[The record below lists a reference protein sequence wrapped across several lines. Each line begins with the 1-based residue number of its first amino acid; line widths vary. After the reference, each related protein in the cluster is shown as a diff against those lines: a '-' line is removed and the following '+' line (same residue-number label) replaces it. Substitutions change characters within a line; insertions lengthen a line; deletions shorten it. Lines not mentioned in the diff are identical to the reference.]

1 MRGMDFQ
8 FPWNKKQKEKDSVYF
23 NSKNTEIVQLEQELE
38 SMKVPQQKEA
48 MKEIIAGMTLG
59 KDVSRLLPH
68 VVNCM
73 RTNDL
78 ELKKLI
84 YLYIINY
91 AKVKPGESILAVN
104 SFLLDA
110 NDVESPIIRA
120 LAIRTMGCI
129 RVEEIV
135 SYLCETLKN
144 GLNDSDAYVKKTS
157 CICVAKLYS
166 TCPELVKD
174 NGLIE
179 QLQNMLDDG
188 NATVL
193 SSAIAALSEI
203 SLLSG
208 VEYLKLNSKILKKI
222 LMALNDAN
230 EWGQIYILDA
240 LMSYKKTKPQK
251 SEMIIEAVVPLF
263 NHINPAVIMSAIKV
277 VLKFLD
283 FIEDEK
289 KVQNYSKKLSLCLIS
304 LMDSVPEMRYLLL
317 RAMHC
322 IIQKRHYLFDK
333 DFKSFF
339 IKAYEPIYVK
349 FEKLDILYKLC
360 DNSNYEMILNELSSY
375 SVLEYDMELVQK
387 AIKYIGLIGYKF
399 ENSMNICVD
408 NLQHIFQYNQDFT
421 IDQGVIVMRDL
432 LRKYEKEE
440 KPKQLLK
447 IIDEKFIEKIRLPE
461 SKKAILYII
470 GEYCKKIKK
479 STEYINIFFN
489 DTEYI
494 NIFFNDFS
502 TLNEIVQVQILNA
515 GVKNFLK
522 KSNDKSAE
530 ELAIKILQKC
540 VEESVNADVRDRGYF
555 YWRLLETDPDLAK
568 EMICCEKISFDS
580 LEDQPMEQDLCEDV
594 LQNITNMSCIYH
606 MKSSDII
613 KKEDLLLEDETTN
626 TTNEDSDKEKEKEKE
641 KEEKNE
647 KEEDNEEEEKDKE
660 KDDENKKKKKK
671 KNKKAKINKDKTNQM
686 DVDLLGINDII
697 NFSNTN
703 EQNENNNNIISENK

>member
-144 GLNDSDAYVKKTS
+144 GLNDNDAYVKKTS

-179 QLQNMLDDG
+179 QLKTMLEDG

-208 VEYLKLNSKILKKI
+208 NDYLELNSKLLKKI

-240 LMSYKKTKPQK
+240 LMNYKKTKPQK
-251 SEMIIEAVVPLF
+251 SELIIEAVVPLF

-283 FIEDEK
+283 YIEDEK

-387 AIKYIGLIGYKF
+387 AIKYIGRIGYKF
-399 ENSMNICVD
+399 ENSMSICID
-408 NLQHIFQYNQDFT
+408 NLQQIFQYNQDFT
-421 IDQGVIVMRDL
+421 IDQGVIIMRDL
-432 LRKYEKEE
+432 LRK
-440 KPKQLLK
+440 
-447 IIDEKFIEKIRLPE
+447 
-461 SKKAILYII
+461 
-470 GEYCKKIKK
+470 
-479 STEYINIFFN
+479 
-489 DTEYI
+489 
-494 NIFFNDFS
+494 
-502 TLNEIVQVQILNA
+502 
-515 GVKNFLK
+515 
-522 KSNDKSAE
+522 
-530 ELAIKILQKC
+530 
-540 VEESVNADVRDRGYF
+540 
-555 YWRLLETDPDLAK
+555 
-568 EMICCEKISFDS
+568 
-580 LEDQPMEQDLCEDV
+580 
-594 LQNITNMSCIYH
+594 
-606 MKSSDII
+606 
-613 KKEDLLLEDETTN
+613 
-626 TTNEDSDKEKEKEKE
+626 
-641 KEEKNE
+641 
-647 KEEDNEEEEKDKE
+647 
-660 KDDENKKKKKK
+660 
-671 KNKKAKINKDKTNQM
+671 
-686 DVDLLGINDII
+686 
-697 NFSNTN
+697 
-703 EQNENNNNIISENK
+703 

>member
-1 MRGMDFQ
+1 MKEFP
-8 FPWNKKQKEKDSVYF
+8 FPWIKKNKEKDSVYF

-48 MKEIIAGMTLG
+48 MKEIIAGMTIG
-59 KDVSRLLPH
+59 KDVSRLFPH

-73 RTNDL
+73 RTSDL

-91 AKVKPGESILAVN
+91 AKVKPSESILAVN

-110 NDVESPIIRA
+110 NDVDSPIIRA

-157 CICVAKLYS
+157 CICVAKLFS

-174 NGLIE
+174 NGLID
-179 QLQNMLDDG
+179 QLKTMLDDG

-208 VEYLKLNSKILKKI
+208 IDYLELNSKLLKKI

-230 EWGQIYILDA
+230 EWGQIYILDS
-240 LMSYKKTKPQK
+240 LMNYKKTKSQK
-251 SEMIIEAVVPLF
+251 SEMIIEAAIPLF

-283 FIEDEK
+283 YIEDEK

-375 SVLEYDMELVQK
+375 SVLEYDLELVTK

-408 NLQHIFQYNQDFT
+408 NLQQIFQFKQDFT

-432 LRKYEKEE
+432 LRKYEKED

-447 IIDEKFIEKIRLPE
+447 IIDEQFIEKIRLPE
-461 SKKAILYII
+461 SKAAILYII
-470 GEYCKKIKK
+470 GEYSKKIKK
-479 STEYINIFFN
+479 STEYI
-489 DTEYI
+489 EL
-494 NIFFNDFS
+494 FFNDFS
-502 TLNEIVQVQILNA
+502 TVNEIVQVQILNA

-522 KSNDKSAE
+522 KSKDKKAE

-540 VEESVNADVRDRGYF
+540 VEESINADIRDRGYF
-555 YWRLLETDPDLAK
+555 YWRLLESDPDLAK
-568 EMICCEKISFDS
+568 EMICCEKISFDTV
-580 LEDQPMEQDLCEDV
+580 EDQPIEQDLCEDI

-606 MKSSDII
+606 IKSSDII
-613 KKEDLLLEDETTN
+613 KKEDLLLEDES
-626 TTNEDSDKEKEKEKE
+626 NEIQEESEKEKEKKEKKEDKEDKEEEENNNNEEE
-641 KEEKNE
+641 KEE
-647 KEEDNEEEEKDKE
+647 EEDEEEKKKKKE
-660 KDDENKKKKKK
+660 KKKEEKEKKKKKK
-671 KNKKAKINKDKTNQM
+671 KAKIHKDKANQN
-686 DVDLLGINDII
+686 DVDLLGLNDII
-697 NFSNTN
+697 NFS
-703 EQNENNNNIISENK
+703 SS

>member
-1 MRGMDFQ
+1 MKDFP
-8 FPWNKKQKEKDSVYF
+8 FPWNKKNKEKDSVYF

-48 MKEIIAGMTLG
+48 MKEIIAGMTIG
-59 KDVSRLLPH
+59 KDVSRLFPH

-91 AKVKPGESILAVN
+91 AKVKPSESILAVN

-110 NDVESPIIRA
+110 NDVDSPIIRA

-157 CICVAKLYS
+157 CICVAKLFS

-179 QLQNMLDDG
+179 QLKNMLDDG

-208 VEYLKLNSKILKKI
+208 NDYLELNSKLLKKI

-230 EWGQIYILDA
+230 EWGQIYILDS
-240 LMSYKKTKPQK
+240 LMNYKKTKPQK

-277 VLKFLD
+277 ALKFLD
-283 FIEDEK
+283 YIEDEK

-375 SVLEYDMELVQK
+375 SVLEYDLELVTK

-408 NLQHIFQYNQDFT
+408 NLQQIFQFNQDFT

-447 IIDEKFIEKIRLPE
+447 VIDEQFIEKIRLPE
-461 SKKAILYII
+461 SKAAILYII
-470 GEYCKKIKK
+470 GEYSKKIKK
-479 STEYINIFFN
+479 STEYI
-489 DTEYI
+489 DL
-494 NIFFNDFS
+494 FFNDFS
-502 TLNEIVQVQILNA
+502 SVNEIVQVQILNA

-522 KSNDKSAE
+522 KSKDKKAE
-530 ELAIKILQKC
+530 DLAIKILQKC
-540 VEESVNADVRDRGYF
+540 VEESINADVRDRGYF

-568 EMICCEKISFDS
+568 QMICCEKISFDAV
-580 LEDQPMEQDLCEDV
+580 EDQPIEQDLCEDI

-613 KKEDLLLEDETTN
+613 KKEDLLLEDDSTN
-626 TTNEDSDKEKEKEKE
+626 ITEESEKEKDKKEEKEEKVEEKE
-641 KEEKNE
+641 KEEEN
-647 KEEDNEEEEKDKE
+647 EDNEEEKEQNEEKKKKKE
-660 KDDENKKKKKK
+660 KKKEEKKKKKK
-671 KNKKAKINKDKTNQM
+671 KAKIHKDKANQN
-686 DVDLLGINDII
+686 DVDLLGLNDII
-697 NFSNTN
+697 NFSSTN
-703 EQNENNNNIISENK
+703 ESNESNNIK

>member
-1 MRGMDFQ
+1 MKMTDFQ
-8 FPWNKKQKEKDSVYF
+8 FPWAKKQKEKDSVYF

-48 MKEIIAGMTLG
+48 MKEIIAGMTIG
-59 KDVSRLLPH
+59 KDVSRLFPH

-73 RTNDL
+73 RTADL

-144 GLNDSDAYVKKTS
+144 GLNDTDAYVKKTS

-179 QLQNMLDDG
+179 QLKNMLDDG

-208 VEYLKLNSKILKKI
+208 VEYLKINSKILKKM

-230 EWGQIYILDA
+230 EWGQIYILDS
-240 LMSYKKTKPQK
+240 LMTYKKTKAHK

-283 FIEDEK
+283 YIEDEK

-375 SVLEYDMELVQK
+375 SVLEYDMALVQK

-421 IDQGVIVMRDL
+421 IDQGVIIMRDL

-440 KPKQLLK
+440 KPKELLK

-479 STEYINIFFN
+479 STDYINF
-489 DTEYI
+489 
-494 NIFFNDFS
+494 FFNDFS
-502 TLNEIVQVQILNA
+502 SANEIVQVQILNA
-515 GVKNFLK
+515 GIKNFLK
-522 KSNDKSAE
+522 KSNDKKAE
-530 ELAIKILQKC
+530 ELATKILQKC
-540 VEESVNADVRDRGYF
+540 VEESINADVRDRGYF

-568 EMICCEKISFDS
+568 EMICCEKISFDT

-606 MKSSDII
+606 VKNSDLI
-613 KKEDLLLEDETTN
+613 KKEDLLLEDETTI
-626 TTNEDSDKEKEKEKE
+626 TTTEESEKEKEKVKIKEIKEEKEKEDDNEEEDE
-641 KEEKNE
+641 KEEK
-647 KEEDNEEEEKDKE
+647 
-660 KDDENKKKKKK
+660 NKKKKKK
-671 KNKKAKINKDKTNQM
+671 KKAKINKDKTNQT
-686 DVDLLGINDII
+686 DVDLLGINDLI
-697 NFSNTN
+697 NFDVTTES
-703 EQNENNNNIISENK
+703 NENNNNIN

>member
-1 MRGMDFQ
+1 MKMTDFQ
-8 FPWNKKQKEKDSVYF
+8 FPWAKKQKEKDSVYF

-48 MKEIIAGMTLG
+48 MKEIIAGMTIG
-59 KDVSRLLPH
+59 KDVSRLFPH

-73 RTNDL
+73 RTADL

-144 GLNDSDAYVKKTS
+144 GLNDTDAYVKKTS

-179 QLQNMLDDG
+179 QLKNMLDDG

-208 VEYLKLNSKILKKI
+208 VEYLKINSKILKKM

-230 EWGQIYILDA
+230 EWGQIYILDS
-240 LMSYKKTKPQK
+240 LMTYKKTKAHK

-283 FIEDEK
+283 YIEDEK

-375 SVLEYDMELVQK
+375 SVLEYDMALVQK

-421 IDQGVIVMRDL
+421 IDQGVIIMRDL

-440 KPKQLLK
+440 KPKELLK

-479 STEYINIFFN
+479 STDYINF
-489 DTEYI
+489 
-494 NIFFNDFS
+494 FFNDFS
-502 TLNEIVQVQILNA
+502 SANEIVQVQILNA
-515 GVKNFLK
+515 GIKNFLK
-522 KSNDKSAE
+522 KSNDKKAE
-530 ELAIKILQKC
+530 ELVTKILQKC
-540 VEESVNADVRDRGYF
+540 VEESINADVRDRGYF

-568 EMICCEKISFDS
+568 EMICCEKISFDT

-606 MKSSDII
+606 VKNSDLI
-613 KKEDLLLEDETTN
+613 KKEDLLLEDETTI
-626 TTNEDSDKEKEKEKE
+626 TTTEESEKEKEKVKIKEIKEEKEKEDDNEEEDE
-641 KEEKNE
+641 KEEK
-647 KEEDNEEEEKDKE
+647 
-660 KDDENKKKKKK
+660 NKKKKKK
-671 KNKKAKINKDKTNQM
+671 KKAKINKDKTNQT
-686 DVDLLGINDII
+686 DVDLLGINDLI
-697 NFSNTN
+697 NFDVTTES
-703 EQNENNNNIISENK
+703 NENNNNIN

>member
-489 DTEYI
+489 D
-494 NIFFNDFS
+494 FS

>member
-1 MRGMDFQ
+1 MKSMDFP

-48 MKEIIAGMTLG
+48 MKEIIAGMTIG

-73 RTNDL
+73 RTTDL

-144 GLNDSDAYVKKTS
+144 GLNDTDAYVKKTS

-174 NGLIE
+174 NGLID
-179 QLQNMLDDG
+179 QLKNMLDDG

-240 LMSYKKTKPQK
+240 LMNYKKTKAQK

-432 LRKYEKEE
+432 LRKYENEE

-479 STEYINIFFN
+479 STEYIK
-489 DTEYI
+489 
-494 NIFFNDFS
+494 IFFNDFS
-502 TLNEIVQVQILNA
+502 SVNEIVQVQILNA

-522 KSNDKSAE
+522 KSNDKKAE
-530 ELAIKILQKC
+530 ELASNILQKC

-555 YWRLLETDPDLAK
+555 YWRLLGADPDLAK
-568 EMICCEKISFDS
+568 EMICCEKISFDT
-580 LEDQPMEQDLCEDV
+580 LDDQPMEQDLCEDI

-606 MKSSDII
+606 MKSR
-613 KKEDLLLEDETTN
+613 EETTN
-626 TTNEDSDKEKEKEKE
+626 TTNEDSDKEKEKVIEIKKEKE
-641 KEEKNE
+641 KDQE
-647 KEEDNEEEEKDKE
+647 NEEEEK
-660 KDDENKKKKKK
+660 ENEEEIKKKKKK

-686 DVDLLGINDII
+686 DVDLLGINDIL
-697 NFSNTN
+697 NFSS
-703 EQNENNNNIISENK
+703 EPNNNNNVGENK

>member
-375 SVLEYDMELVQK
+375 SVLEYDMALVQK

-479 STEYINIFFN
+479 S
-489 DTEYI
+489 TEYI

-660 KDDENKKKKKK
+660 KEDENKKKKKK

-703 EQNENNNNIISENK
+703 EQNENDNNIISENK

>member
-157 CICVAKLYS
+157 CICVAKLYG

-489 DTEYI
+489 D
-494 NIFFNDFS
+494 FS

-641 KEEKNE
+641 KEVKKE
-647 KEEDNEEEEKDKE
+647 KEEDNEEEEKEKE
-660 KDDENKKKKKK
+660 EDNNKKKKK

-703 EQNENNNNIISENK
+703 EQNDNNNIISENK

>member
-399 ENSMNICVD
+399 ENSMNICVE

-479 STEYINIFFN
+479 S
-489 DTEYI
+489 TEYI

-641 KEEKNE
+641 KEEKIE

-703 EQNENNNNIISENK
+703 EQNENDNNIISENK

>member
-1 MRGMDFQ
+1 MDFQ
-8 FPWNKKQKEKDSVYF
+8 FPWNKRQKEKDSVYF

-48 MKEIIAGMTLG
+48 MKEIIAGMTIG
-59 KDVSRLLPH
+59 KDVSRLFPH

-91 AKVKPGESILAVN
+91 AKVKPSESILAVN

-174 NGLIE
+174 NGLID
-179 QLQNMLDDG
+179 QLKTMLDDG

-222 LMALNDAN
+222 LTALNDAN

-240 LMSYKKTKPQK
+240 LMNYKKTKASK

-440 KPKQLLK
+440 KPKELLK

-489 DTEYI
+489 D
-494 NIFFNDFS
+494 FS
-502 TLNEIVQVQILNA
+502 TVNEIVQVQILNA
-515 GVKNFLK
+515 AVKNYLK
-522 KSNDKSAE
+522 KSKDKKAE
-530 ELAIKILQKC
+530 ELAINILQKC
-540 VEESVNADVRDRGYF
+540 CEESVNADVRDRGYF
-555 YWRLLETDPDLAK
+555 YWRLLRTDPDLAK

-613 KKEDLLLEDETTN
+613 KKEDLLLEDETTI
-626 TTNEDSDKEKEKEKE
+626 TTNEESDKDKEKEIKIM
-641 KEEKNE
+641 
-647 KEEDNEEEEKDKE
+647 KEEDNEENEKEDEKE
-660 KDDENKKKKKK
+660 IEPKKKKKK
-671 KNKKAKINKDKTNQM
+671 SKKAKINKDKTNQM
-686 DVDLLGINDII
+686 DVDLLGMNDII
-697 NFSNTN
+697 NFSSTN
-703 EQNENNNNIISENK
+703 EPNDNNENNIFEENK

>member
-1 MRGMDFQ
+1 
-8 FPWNKKQKEKDSVYF
+8 
-23 NSKNTEIVQLEQELE
+23 
-38 SMKVPQQKEA
+38 
-48 MKEIIAGMTLG
+48 
-59 KDVSRLLPH
+59 
-68 VVNCM
+68 
-73 RTNDL
+73 
-78 ELKKLI
+78 
-84 YLYIINY
+84 
-91 AKVKPGESILAVN
+91 
-104 SFLLDA
+104 
-110 NDVESPIIRA
+110 
-120 LAIRTMGCI
+120 MGCI

-144 GLNDSDAYVKKTS
+144 GLNDTDAYVKKTS

-174 NGLIE
+174 NGLID
-179 QLQNMLDDG
+179 QLKNMLDDG

-240 LMSYKKTKPQK
+240 LMNYKKTKAQK

-432 LRKYEKEE
+432 LRKYENEE

-479 STEYINIFFN
+479 STEYIK
-489 DTEYI
+489 
-494 NIFFNDFS
+494 IFFNDFS
-502 TLNEIVQVQILNA
+502 SVNEIVQVQILNA

-522 KSNDKSAE
+522 KSNDKKAE
-530 ELAIKILQKC
+530 ELASNILQKC

-555 YWRLLETDPDLAK
+555 YWRLLGADPDLAK
-568 EMICCEKISFDS
+568 EMICCEKISFDT
-580 LEDQPMEQDLCEDV
+580 LDDQPMEQDLCEDI

-613 KKEDLLLEDETTN
+613 KKEDLLLEEETTN
-626 TTNEDSDKEKEKEKE
+626 TTNEDSDKEKEKVIEIKKEKE
-641 KEEKNE
+641 KDQE
-647 KEEDNEEEEKDKE
+647 NEEEEK
-660 KDDENKKKKKK
+660 ENEEEIKKKKKK

-686 DVDLLGINDII
+686 DVDLLGINDIL
-697 NFSNTN
+697 NFSS
-703 EQNENNNNIISENK
+703 EPNNNNVGENK

>member
-1 MRGMDFQ
+1 MKMTDFP
-8 FPWNKKQKEKDSVYF
+8 FPWNKKSKEKDSVYF
-23 NSKNTEIVQLEQELE
+23 NSKNTEIVQLESELE
-38 SMKVPQQKEA
+38 SMKVPHQKEA
-48 MKEIIAGMTLG
+48 MKEIIAGMTIR
-59 KDVSRLLPH
+59 KDVSRLFPH

-91 AKVKPGESILAVN
+91 AKVKPSESILAVN

-110 NDVESPIIRA
+110 NDVDSPIIRA

-179 QLQNMLDDG
+179 QLKNMLDDG

-208 VEYLKLNSKILKKI
+208 IDYLELNSKILKKI

-230 EWGQIYILDA
+230 EWGQIYILDS
-240 LMSYKKTKPQK
+240 LMNYKKTKQSK

-375 SVLEYDMELVQK
+375 SILEYDMELVQK
-387 AIKYIGLIGYKF
+387 SIKYIGRIGYKF

-408 NLQHIFQYNQDFT
+408 NLQQIFQYNQDFT

-432 LRKYEKEE
+432 LRKYSNEE

-461 SKKAILYII
+461 SKAAILYII

-479 STEYINIFFN
+479 STDYISIF
-489 DTEYI
+489 Y
-494 NIFFNDFS
+494 NDFS

-522 KSNDKSAE
+522 KSKDKKAE
-530 ELAIKILQKC
+530 ELAINILQKC
-540 VEESVNADVRDRGYF
+540 VEESINADVRDRGYF
-555 YWRLLETDPDLAK
+555 YWRLLENDPDLAK
-568 EMICCEKISFDS
+568 EMICCEKISFDTV
-580 LEDQPMEQDLCEDV
+580 EDQPIEQDLCEDI

-606 MKSSDII
+606 IKNSDII

-626 TTNEDSDKEKEKEKE
+626 TTEDSEKEKDK
-641 KEEKNE
+641 KEEKDEENN
-647 KEEDNEEEEKDKE
+647 EEDEEEKEEEEKKKKKE
-660 KDDENKKKKKK
+660 KKKEEKKKKKK
-671 KNKKAKINKDKTNQM
+671 KAKIHKDKASQN
-686 DVDLLGINDII
+686 DVDLLGLNDII
-697 NFSNTN
+697 NFNIPADS
-703 EQNENNNNIISENK
+703 NNNNK

>member
-1 MRGMDFQ
+1 MKMTDFP
-8 FPWNKKQKEKDSVYF
+8 FPWNKKSKEKDSVYF
-23 NSKNTEIVQLEQELE
+23 NSKNTEIVQLESELE
-38 SMKVPQQKEA
+38 SMKVPHQKEA
-48 MKEIIAGMTLG
+48 MKEIIAGMTIG
-59 KDVSRLLPH
+59 KDVSRLFPH

-91 AKVKPGESILAVN
+91 AKVKPSESILAVN

-110 NDVESPIIRA
+110 NDVDSPIIRA

-179 QLQNMLDDG
+179 QLKNMLDDG

-208 VEYLKLNSKILKKI
+208 IDYLKINSKILKKM
-222 LMALNDAN
+222 LTALNDAN
-230 EWGQIYILDA
+230 EWGQIYILDS
-240 LMSYKKTKPQK
+240 LMNYKKTKQSK

-339 IKAYEPIYVK
+339 IKAY
-349 FEKLDILYKLC
+349 
-360 DNSNYEMILNELSSY
+360 
-375 SVLEYDMELVQK
+375 
-387 AIKYIGLIGYKF
+387 
-399 ENSMNICVD
+399 
-408 NLQHIFQYNQDFT
+408 
-421 IDQGVIVMRDL
+421 
-432 LRKYEKEE
+432 
-440 KPKQLLK
+440 
-447 IIDEKFIEKIRLPE
+447 
-461 SKKAILYII
+461 
-470 GEYCKKIKK
+470 
-479 STEYINIFFN
+479 
-489 DTEYI
+489 
-494 NIFFNDFS
+494 
-502 TLNEIVQVQILNA
+502 
-515 GVKNFLK
+515 
-522 KSNDKSAE
+522 
-530 ELAIKILQKC
+530 
-540 VEESVNADVRDRGYF
+540 
-555 YWRLLETDPDLAK
+555 
-568 EMICCEKISFDS
+568 
-580 LEDQPMEQDLCEDV
+580 
-594 LQNITNMSCIYH
+594 
-606 MKSSDII
+606 
-613 KKEDLLLEDETTN
+613 
-626 TTNEDSDKEKEKEKE
+626 
-641 KEEKNE
+641 
-647 KEEDNEEEEKDKE
+647 
-660 KDDENKKKKKK
+660 
-671 KNKKAKINKDKTNQM
+671 
-686 DVDLLGINDII
+686 
-697 NFSNTN
+697 
-703 EQNENNNNIISENK
+703 

>member
-1 MRGMDFQ
+1 MKDFT
-8 FPWNKKQKEKDSVYF
+8 FSWSKERKEKGSVYF

-48 MKEIIAGMTLG
+48 MKEIIAGMTIG
-59 KDVSRLLPH
+59 KDVSRLFPH

-73 RTNDL
+73 RTMDL

-91 AKVKPGESILAVN
+91 AKVKPSESILAVN

-179 QLQNMLDDG
+179 QLKTMLDDG

-208 VEYLKLNSKILKKI
+208 NDYLELNSKLLKKI
-222 LMALNDAN
+222 LLALNDAN

-240 LMSYKKTKPQK
+240 LMNYKKTKPQK
-251 SEMIIEAVVPLF
+251 SEMIIEAAIPLF

-277 VLKFLD
+277 VLKYLD
-283 FIEDEK
+283 YIEDEK

-408 NLQHIFQYNQDFT
+408 NLRQIFQYNQDFT

-432 LRKYEKEE
+432 LRKYEKED

-461 SKKAILYII
+461 SKAAILYII
-470 GEYCKKIKK
+470 VEYCQKIKK
-479 STEYINIFFN
+479 S
-489 DTEYI
+489 TEYI

-502 TLNEIVQVQILNA
+502 TLNEIVQIQILNA

-522 KSNDKSAE
+522 KSNDKDAE

-540 VEESVNADVRDRGYF
+540 VEESINADVRDRGYF
-555 YWRLLETDPDLAK
+555 YWRLLESDPDLAK
-568 EMICCEKISFDS
+568 EMICCEKISFDTI
-580 LEDQPMEQDLCEDV
+580 EDQPIEQDLCEDI

-606 MKSSDII
+606 MKNDDII
-613 KKEDLLLEDETTN
+613 KKEDLLLEDEITN
-626 TTNEDSDKEKEKEKE
+626 TTADESEKEKEKEKE
-641 KEEKNE
+641 KKEEKGEENEEKEEE
-647 KEEDNEEEEKDKE
+647 KEEDEEKKKKE
-660 KDDENKKKKKK
+660 KKKEEKKEKKKKKK
-671 KNKKAKINKDKTNQM
+671 AKIHKDKANQN
-686 DVDLLGINDII
+686 DVDLLGLNDII
-697 NFSNTN
+697 NFSSPPDS
-703 EQNENNNNIISENK
+703 NNNQ

>member
-489 DTEYI
+489 D
-494 NIFFNDFS
+494 FS

-555 YWRLLETDPDLAK
+555 YWRLLEIDPDLAK

-626 TTNEDSDKEKEKEKE
+626 TTNEDSDKEKDKEKE

-703 EQNENNNNIISENK
+703 EQNENDNNIISENK

>member
-1 MRGMDFQ
+1 MMTDFP
-8 FPWNKKQKEKDSVYF
+8 FPWNKKRQEKDSIYF

-48 MKEIIAGMTLG
+48 MKEIIAGMTIG
-59 KDVSRLLPH
+59 KDVSRLFPH

-91 AKVKPGESILAVN
+91 AKVKPSESILAVN

-174 NGLIE
+174 NGLME
-179 QLQNMLDDG
+179 QLKNMLDDG

-208 VEYLKLNSKILKKI
+208 IDYLQLNTKILKKI

-263 NHINPAVIMSAIKV
+263 NHINPAVILSAIKV
-277 VLKFLD
+277 VLKYLD
-283 FIEDEK
+283 YIEDEK

-322 IIQKRHYLFDK
+322 IMQKRHYLFDK

-360 DNSNYEMILNELSSY
+360 DNSNYEMVLNELSSY
-375 SVLEYDMELVQK
+375 SILEYDMELVTK
-387 AIKYIGLIGYKF
+387 AIKYIGSIAYKF

-408 NLQHIFQYNQDFT
+408 NLQQIFQYNQDFT

-432 LRKYEKEE
+432 LRKYEKED

-447 IIDEKFIEKIRLPE
+447 VIDEKFIEKIRLPE
-461 SKKAILYII
+461 SKAAILYII

-479 STEYINIFFN
+479 STEYI
-489 DTEYI
+489 DL
-494 NIFFNDFS
+494 FFNDFS
-502 TLNEIVQVQILNA
+502 TLNEVVQVQILNA

-522 KSNDKSAE
+522 KSNDKNAE

-540 VEESVNADVRDRGYF
+540 VDESINADVRDRGYF

-568 EMICCEKISFDS
+568 EMICCEKISFDTV
-580 LEDQPMEQDLCEDV
+580 EDQPIEQDLCEDI

-613 KKEDLLLEDETTN
+613 KKEDLLLEEDTTN
-626 TTNEDSDKEKEKEKE
+626 TTNEESEKEKIEDKKEEKE
-641 KEEKNE
+641 K
-647 KEEDNEEEEKDKE
+647 KEEENEENEEEKEDEEEKKKKKKE
-660 KDDENKKKKKK
+660 EKEKKKKKK
-671 KNKKAKINKDKTNQM
+671 KAKIHKDKASQN
-686 DVDLLGINDII
+686 DVDLLGLNDII
-697 NFSNTN
+697 NFSAPTDT
-703 EQNENNNNIISENK
+703 NNNQ

>member
-1 MRGMDFQ
+1 MKMTDFQ
-8 FPWNKKQKEKDSVYF
+8 FPWAKKQKEKDSVYF

-48 MKEIIAGMTLG
+48 MKEIIAGMTIG
-59 KDVSRLLPH
+59 KDVSRLFPH

-73 RTNDL
+73 RTADL

-144 GLNDSDAYVKKTS
+144 GLNDTDAYVKKTS

-179 QLQNMLDDG
+179 QLKNMLDDG

-208 VEYLKLNSKILKKI
+208 VEYLKINSKILKKM

-230 EWGQIYILDA
+230 EWGQIYILDS
-240 LMSYKKTKPQK
+240 LMTYKKTKAHK

-283 FIEDEK
+283 YIEDEK

-322 IIQKRHYLFDK
+322 IIQNRHYLFDK

-375 SVLEYDMELVQK
+375 SVLEYDMALVQK

-421 IDQGVIVMRDL
+421 IDQGVIIMRDL

-440 KPKQLLK
+440 KPKELLK

-479 STEYINIFFN
+479 STDYINF
-489 DTEYI
+489 
-494 NIFFNDFS
+494 FFNDFS
-502 TLNEIVQVQILNA
+502 SANEIVQVQILNA
-515 GVKNFLK
+515 GIKNFLK
-522 KSNDKSAE
+522 KSNDKKAE
-530 ELAIKILQKC
+530 ELATKILQKC
-540 VEESVNADVRDRGYF
+540 VEESINADVRDRGYF

-568 EMICCEKISFDS
+568 EMICCEKISFDT

-606 MKSSDII
+606 VKNSDLI
-613 KKEDLLLEDETTN
+613 KKEDLLLEDETTI
-626 TTNEDSDKEKEKEKE
+626 TTTEESEKEKEKVKIKEIKEEKEKEDDNEEEDE
-641 KEEKNE
+641 KEEK
-647 KEEDNEEEEKDKE
+647 
-660 KDDENKKKKKK
+660 NKKKKKK
-671 KNKKAKINKDKTNQM
+671 KKAKINKDKTNQT
-686 DVDLLGINDII
+686 DVDLLGINDLI
-697 NFSNTN
+697 NFDVTTES
-703 EQNENNNNIISENK
+703 NENNNNIN

>member
-1 MRGMDFQ
+1 MKMTEFS
-8 FPWNKKQKEKDSVYF
+8 FPWNKKSKEKDSVYF

-48 MKEIIAGMTLG
+48 MKEIIAGMTIG
-59 KDVSRLLPH
+59 KDVSRLFPH

-91 AKVKPGESILAVN
+91 AKVKPSESILAVN

-110 NDVESPIIRA
+110 NDVDSPIIRA

-144 GLNDSDAYVKKTS
+144 GLSDSDAYVKKTS

-179 QLQNMLDDG
+179 QLKNMLDDG

-208 VEYLKLNSKILKKI
+208 TDYLELNSKLLKKI

-230 EWGQIYILDA
+230 EWGQIYILDS
-240 LMSYKKTKPQK
+240 LMTYKKSKPHK

-283 FIEDEK
+283 NIEDEK

-360 DNSNYEMILNELSSY
+360 DNSNYEMILNEFSSY
-375 SVLEYDMELVQK
+375 SVLEYDMELVTK

-399 ENSMNICVD
+399 ENSMNVCVD
-408 NLQHIFQYNQDFT
+408 NLQQIFQFNQDFT

-447 IIDEKFIEKIRLPE
+447 IIDENFIEKIRLPE
-461 SKKAILYII
+461 SKAAILYII

-479 STEYINIFFN
+479 STDYI
-489 DTEYI
+489 EL
-494 NIFFNDFS
+494 FFNDFS
-502 TLNEIVQVQILNA
+502 SLNEIVQIQILNA

-522 KSNDKSAE
+522 KSKDKKAE

-606 MKSSDII
+606 MKSNDII
-613 KKEDLLLEDETTN
+613 KKEDLLLEDETNN
-626 TTNEDSDKEKEKEKE
+626 TTEESEKEKDKEDEKGKE
-641 KEEKNE
+641 KEEKEEENDNNEEE
-647 KEEDNEEEEKDKE
+647 KEEDEEKKE
-660 KDDENKKKKKK
+660 KKKKKEK
-671 KNKKAKINKDKTNQM
+671 KEKKKKKAKIHKDKANQN
-686 DVDLLGINDII
+686 DVDLLGLNDLI
-697 NFSNTN
+697 NFSSPS
-703 EQNENNNNIISENK
+703 EPNENQ

>member
-399 ENSMNICVD
+399 ENSMNICVE

-489 DTEYI
+489 D
-494 NIFFNDFS
+494 FS

-540 VEESVNADVRDRGYF
+540 VEESINADVRDRGYF

-703 EQNENNNNIISENK
+703 EQNENDNNIISENK

>member
-1 MRGMDFQ
+1 MKAMDFQ

-48 MKEIIAGMTLG
+48 MKEIIAGMTIG

-157 CICVAKLYS
+157 CICVAKLYN

-179 QLQNMLDDG
+179 QLQSMLDDG

-208 VEYLKLNSKILKKI
+208 IDYLKLNSKILKKI

-230 EWGQIYILDA
+230 EWGQIYILDS
-240 LMSYKKTKPQK
+240 LMKYKKTKASK

-360 DNSNYEMILNELSSY
+360 DNSNYEMILNEFSSY

-421 IDQGVIVMRDL
+421 IDQGVIIMRDL

-479 STEYINIFFN
+479 S
-489 DTEYI
+489 TEYI

-641 KEEKNE
+641 VQKE
-647 KEEDNEEEEKDKE
+647 KEEDNEDEEKDE
-660 KDDENKKKKKK
+660 EIKKKKKK
-671 KNKKAKINKDKTNQM
+671 KNKKAKFNKDKTNQM

-697 NFSNTN
+697 NFSNVN
-703 EQNENNNNIISENK
+703 EQNESNNIISENK

>member
-1 MRGMDFQ
+1 MIKMTDFN
-8 FPWNKKQKEKDSVYF
+8 FPWNKKSKEKDSVYF

-38 SMKVPQQKEA
+38 SMKAPQQKEA
-48 MKEIIAGMTLG
+48 MKEIIAGMTIG
-59 KDVSRLLPH
+59 KDVSRLFPH

-73 RTNDL
+73 RTDDL

-91 AKVKPGESILAVN
+91 AKVKPSESILAVN

-157 CICVAKLYS
+157 CICVAKLFS

-174 NGLIE
+174 NGLID
-179 QLQNMLDDG
+179 QLKTMLDDG

-208 VEYLKLNSKILKKI
+208 VDYLELNSKLLKKI
-222 LMALNDAN
+222 LLALNDAN
-230 EWGQIYILDA
+230 EWGQIYILDS
-240 LMSYKKTKPQK
+240 LMNYKKTKAQK

-283 FIEDEK
+283 YIEDEK

-304 LMDSVPEMRYLLL
+304 LMDSVPEMQFLLL

-375 SVLEYDMELVQK
+375 SILEYDMELVQK
-387 AIKYIGLIGYKF
+387 AIKYIGCIAYKF

-408 NLQHIFQYNQDFT
+408 NLQQIFQYNQDFT

-432 LRKYEKEE
+432 LRKYEKED

-447 IIDEKFIEKIRLPE
+447 IIDEKFIEKIGLQK
-461 SKKAILYII
+461 SKAAILYII

-479 STEYINIFFN
+479 STEYI
-489 DTEYI
+489 T
-494 NIFFNDFS
+494 IFFNDFS
-502 TLNEIVQVQILNA
+502 TLNEIVQIQILNA

-522 KSNDKSAE
+522 KSNDKKAE
-530 ELAIKILQKC
+530 ELAIQILQKC
-540 VEESVNADVRDRGYF
+540 VEESINADVRDRGYF

-580 LEDQPMEQDLCEDV
+580 VEDQPMEQDLCEDI

-606 MKSSDII
+606 VKNSDII
-613 KKEDLLLEDETTN
+613 KKEDLLLEEESTVTT
-626 TTNEDSDKEKEKEKE
+626 EESEKEKDKKEEKEKEKGE
-641 KEEKNE
+641 NESDEEKNE
-647 KEEDNEEEEKDKE
+647 EEKKKKKSEKKKEEKE
-660 KDDENKKKKKK
+660 KKKKKK
-671 KNKKAKINKDKTNQM
+671 AKIHKDKASQN
-686 DVDLLGINDII
+686 DVDLLGLNDII
-697 NFSNTN
+697 NFSAPTDS
-703 EQNENNNNIISENK
+703 NNNQ

>member
-1 MRGMDFQ
+1 MKMTDFQ
-8 FPWNKKQKEKDSVYF
+8 FPWAKKQKEKDSVYF

-48 MKEIIAGMTLG
+48 MKEIIAGMTIG
-59 KDVSRLLPH
+59 KDVSRLFPH

-73 RTNDL
+73 RTADL

-144 GLNDSDAYVKKTS
+144 GLNDTDAYVKKTS

-179 QLQNMLDDG
+179 QLKNMLDDG

-208 VEYLKLNSKILKKI
+208 VEYLKINSKILKKM

-230 EWGQIYILDA
+230 EWGQIYILDS
-240 LMSYKKTKPQK
+240 LMTYKKTKAHK

-283 FIEDEK
+283 YIEDEK

-375 SVLEYDMELVQK
+375 SVLEYDMALVQK

-421 IDQGVIVMRDL
+421 IDQGVIIMRDL

-440 KPKQLLK
+440 KPKELLK

-479 STEYINIFFN
+479 STDYINF
-489 DTEYI
+489 
-494 NIFFNDFS
+494 FFNDFS
-502 TLNEIVQVQILNA
+502 SANEIVQVQILNA
-515 GVKNFLK
+515 GIKNFLK
-522 KSNDKSAE
+522 KSNDKKAE
-530 ELAIKILQKC
+530 ELATKILQKC
-540 VEESVNADVRDRGYF
+540 VEESINADVRDRGYF

-568 EMICCEKISFDS
+568 EMICCEKISFDT

-594 LQNITNMSCIYH
+594 LQNITNMSCIYN
-606 MKSSDII
+606 MKNSDLI
-613 KKEDLLLEDETTN
+613 KKEDLLLEDETTI
-626 TTNEDSDKEKEKEKE
+626 TTTEESEKEKEKVKVKE
-641 KEEKNE
+641 IKEEKE
-647 KEEDNEEEEKDKE
+647 KEEDNEEEDEKEE
-660 KDDENKKKKKK
+660 KNKKKKKK
-671 KNKKAKINKDKTNQM
+671 KKAKINKDKTNQT
-686 DVDLLGINDII
+686 DVDLLGINDLI
-697 NFSNTN
+697 NFDVTTES
-703 EQNENNNNIISENK
+703 NENNNNIN

>member
-1 MRGMDFQ
+1 MTEFS
-8 FPWNKKQKEKDSVYF
+8 FPWNKKSKEKDSVYF

-48 MKEIIAGMTLG
+48 MKEIIAGMTIG
-59 KDVSRLLPH
+59 KDVSRLFPH

-91 AKVKPGESILAVN
+91 AKVKPSESILAVN

-110 NDVESPIIRA
+110 NDVDSPIIRA

-144 GLNDSDAYVKKTS
+144 GLNDNDAYVKKTS

-179 QLQNMLDDG
+179 QLKSMLEDG

-208 VEYLKLNSKILKKI
+208 NDYLELNSKILKKI

-240 LMSYKKTKPQK
+240 LMNYKKTKPQK

-277 VLKFLD
+277 VLKYLD
-283 FIEDEK
+283 YIEDEK

-339 IKAYEPIYVK
+339 IKANEPIYVK

-387 AIKYIGLIGYKF
+387 AIKYIGHIGYKF
-399 ENSMNICVD
+399 ENSMSICID
-408 NLQHIFQYNQDFT
+408 NLQQIFQYNQDFT

-432 LRKYEKEE
+432 LRKYEKED

-461 SKKAILYII
+461 SKAAILYII

-479 STEYINIFFN
+479 STEFISL
-489 DTEYI
+489 
-494 NIFFNDFS
+494 FFNDFS

-522 KSNDKSAE
+522 KSNDKKAE

-540 VEESVNADVRDRGYF
+540 VEESINPDVRDRGYF

-568 EMICCEKISFDS
+568 EMICCEKISFDTV
-580 LEDQPMEQDLCEDV
+580 EDQPIEQDLCEDI

-606 MKSSDII
+606 MKNSDMI
-613 KKEDLLLEDETTN
+613 KKEDLLLEDEVSN
-626 TTNEDSDKEKEKEKE
+626 TTNEESEKEKKKDEKEEENEENEEEKEKED
-641 KEEKNE
+641 EEKKKKK
-647 KEEDNEEEEKDKE
+647 KEDKE
-660 KDDENKKKKKK
+660 KKKKKK
-671 KNKKAKINKDKTNQM
+671 KAKIHKDKASQN
-686 DVDLLGINDII
+686 DVDLLGLNDII
-697 NFSNTN
+697 NFSSPSDT
-703 EQNENNNNIISENK
+703 NNNQ

>member
-489 DTEYI
+489 D
-494 NIFFNDFS
+494 FS

-697 NFSNTN
+697 NFSNVN
-703 EQNENNNNIISENK
+703 EQNESNNIISENK

>member
-240 LMSYKKTKPQK
+240 LMSYKKTKPHK

-489 DTEYI
+489 D
-494 NIFFNDFS
+494 FS

-641 KEEKNE
+641 KEEKKE

>member
-1 MRGMDFQ
+1 MMTDFP
-8 FPWNKKQKEKDSVYF
+8 FPWNKKRQEKDSIYF

-48 MKEIIAGMTLG
+48 MKEIIAGMTIG
-59 KDVSRLLPH
+59 KDVSRLFPH

-91 AKVKPGESILAVN
+91 AKVKPSESILAVN

-174 NGLIE
+174 NGLME
-179 QLQNMLDDG
+179 QLKNMLDDG

-208 VEYLKLNSKILKKI
+208 IDYLQLNTKILKKI

-263 NHINPAVIMSAIKV
+263 NHINPAVILSAIKV
-277 VLKFLD
+277 VLKYLD
-283 FIEDEK
+283 YIEDEK

-360 DNSNYEMILNELSSY
+360 DNSNYEMVLNELSSY
-375 SVLEYDMELVQK
+375 SILEYDMELVTK
-387 AIKYIGLIGYKF
+387 AIKYIGSIAYKF

-408 NLQHIFQYNQDFT
+408 NLQQIFQYNQDFT

-432 LRKYEKEE
+432 LRKYEKED

-447 IIDEKFIEKIRLPE
+447 VIDEKFIEKIRLPE
-461 SKKAILYII
+461 SKAAILYII

-479 STEYINIFFN
+479 STEYI
-489 DTEYI
+489 DL
-494 NIFFNDFS
+494 FFNDFS
-502 TLNEIVQVQILNA
+502 TLNEVVQVQILNA

-522 KSNDKSAE
+522 KSNDKNAE

-540 VEESVNADVRDRGYF
+540 VEESINADVRDRGYF

-568 EMICCEKISFDS
+568 EMICCEKISFDTV
-580 LEDQPMEQDLCEDV
+580 EDQPIEQDLCEDI

-613 KKEDLLLEDETTN
+613 KKEDLLLEEDTTN
-626 TTNEDSDKEKEKEKE
+626 TTNEESEKEKIEDKKEEKE
-641 KEEKNE
+641 K
-647 KEEDNEEEEKDKE
+647 KEEENEENEEEKEDEEEKKKKKKE
-660 KDDENKKKKKK
+660 EKEKKKKKK
-671 KNKKAKINKDKTNQM
+671 KAKIHKDKASQN
-686 DVDLLGINDII
+686 DVDLLGLNDII
-697 NFSNTN
+697 NFSAPTDT
-703 EQNENNNNIISENK
+703 NNNQ

>member
-489 DTEYI
+489 D
-494 NIFFNDFS
+494 FS

-641 KEEKNE
+641 KEKKKK

>member
-277 VLKFLD
+277 VLKLLD

-479 STEYINIFFN
+479 R
-489 DTEYI
+489 TEYI

-703 EQNENNNNIISENK
+703 EQNENDNNIISENK

>member
-1 MRGMDFQ
+1 MKMTDFQ
-8 FPWNKKQKEKDSVYF
+8 FPWVKKQKEKDSVYF

-48 MKEIIAGMTLG
+48 MKEIIAGMTIG
-59 KDVSRLLPH
+59 KDVSRLFPH

-73 RTNDL
+73 RTADL

-144 GLNDSDAYVKKTS
+144 GLNDTDAYVKKTS

-179 QLQNMLDDG
+179 QLKNMLDDG

-208 VEYLKLNSKILKKI
+208 VEYLKINSKILKKM

-230 EWGQIYILDA
+230 EWGQIYILDS
-240 LMSYKKTKPQK
+240 LMTYKKTKAHK

-283 FIEDEK
+283 YIEDEK

-375 SVLEYDMELVQK
+375 SVLEYDMALVQK

-421 IDQGVIVMRDL
+421 IDQGVIIMRDL

-440 KPKQLLK
+440 KPKELLK

-479 STEYINIFFN
+479 STDYINF
-489 DTEYI
+489 
-494 NIFFNDFS
+494 FFNDFS
-502 TLNEIVQVQILNA
+502 SANEIVQVQILNA
-515 GVKNFLK
+515 GIKNFLK
-522 KSNDKSAE
+522 KSNDKKAE
-530 ELAIKILQKC
+530 ELATKILQKC
-540 VEESVNADVRDRGYF
+540 VEESINADVRDRGYF

-568 EMICCEKISFDS
+568 EMICCEKISFDT

-606 MKSSDII
+606 VKNSDLI
-613 KKEDLLLEDETTN
+613 KKEDLLLEDETTI
-626 TTNEDSDKEKEKEKE
+626 TTTEESEKEKEKVKIKEIKEEKEKEDDNEEEDE
-641 KEEKNE
+641 KEEK
-647 KEEDNEEEEKDKE
+647 
-660 KDDENKKKKKK
+660 NKKKKKK
-671 KNKKAKINKDKTNQM
+671 KKAKINKDKTNQT
-686 DVDLLGINDII
+686 DVDLLGINDLI
-697 NFSNTN
+697 NFDVTTES
-703 EQNENNNNIISENK
+703 NENNNNIN